1 MNTPFRQALHSNEEP
16 VLRLNGTNKLQK
28 ALYIVNKSV
37 SST

>member
-1 MNTPFRQALHSNEEP
+1 MNTPFRQALHYCEEP